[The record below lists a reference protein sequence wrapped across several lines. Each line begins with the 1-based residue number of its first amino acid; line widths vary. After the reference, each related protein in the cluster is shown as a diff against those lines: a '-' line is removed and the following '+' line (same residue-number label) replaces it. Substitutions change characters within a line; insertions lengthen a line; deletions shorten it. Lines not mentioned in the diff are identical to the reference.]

1 MSRLEFDIFRLFCY
15 ANSVQTIKDIKTLWQ
30 YLRKYKSKVY
40 FIAFV
45 AIISSIIGASI
56 PYIYGRLVDM
66 AVEQGVKIELI
77 FSILGL
83 WFFLTLIMNWLNR
96 YVSRKGADIGADTS
110 NNFVIDTCNH
120 VLRLSIG
127 FHKDKKMG
135 QILNRI
141 GRASGYFESIIQE
154 TIFSLAPSLLT
165 VFIGLS
171 ILAYVEWR
179 LALAA
184 LLMVFLYI
192 LVTIFKTKPILKTQ
206 KILNKAY
213 EKTFGDIY
221 GSFSNVQVVKSSIA
235 EDLEKKRNI
244 FNFGNV
250 LKKVRVSMKAWTSMG
265 AWQQFVSGSG
275 FVLVFGI
282 SIFMFRSGSISAG
295 ELIMFI
301 GYLNLVRQPVAYLAY
316 NYRMLKKG
324 MIVIERALSLF
335 KVKPEK
341 YEKGILLKDIKGEV
355 VFKNVSFRYKE
366 KQPVLRNVSFRTKTG
381 QVVALVGESG
391 VGKTTLADLI
401 SRYYSPTKGKILIDG
416 HDIQKVDLQS
426 LRKYIA
432 IVPQE
437 ISLFNDTVKNNIK
450 YGKPGI
456 TDTEI
461 IKVAKAA
468 NAHKF
473 IQKFPKKYKQLVG
486 ERGIKLSTGQKQ
498 RVAIARALLRDPK
511 ILILDEATSSLD
523 SVSEKLV
530 QQALKRLIKGRTTFV
545 IAHRLST
552 ISHAD
557 KIIVIEKGEIAETG
571 THERLI
577 RRKTGTYR
585 KFYEMQSAFKQDF
598 SEDKTE

>member
-1 MSRLEFDIFRLFCY
+1 MQIK
-15 ANSVQTIKDIKTLWQ
+15 KDIKTLWQ

-56 PYIYGRLVDM
+56 PYIYGRLVDI
-66 AVEQGVKIELI
+66 AVKQGVKIELI
-77 FSILGL
+77 FGILGL
-83 WFFLTLIMNWLNR
+83 WFLLTLVMNWFNR
-96 YVSRKGADIGADTS
+96 YVSRKGADIGADAS
-110 NNFVIDTCNH
+110 NNFVVDACNH
-120 VLRLSIG
+120 VLHLSIG
-127 FHKDKKMG
+127 FHKDRKMG
-135 QILNRI
+135 EILNRI
-141 GRASGYFESIIQE
+141 GRASGYFENIIQE
-154 TIFSLAPSLLT
+154 TVFSLAPSLLT
-165 VFIGLS
+165 VFIGIG
-171 ILAYVEWR
+171 ILACVEWR
-179 LALAA
+179 LALATI
-184 LLMVFLYI
+184 LMVLLYI

-213 EKTFGDIY
+213 EKTYGDIY

-244 FNFGNV
+244 FNFSDV

-282 SIFMFRSGSISAG
+282 GIFIFRSGSISAG

-316 NYRMLKKG
+316 NYRMLKRG
-324 MIVIERALSLF
+324 MTVIERVGILLRI
-335 KVKPEK
+335 KPER
-341 YEKGILLKDIKGEV
+341 YERGTILKDIKGSV
-355 VFKNVSFRYKE
+355 VFKNVSFRYKK
-366 KQPVLRNVSFRTKTG
+366 KQPVLKSLSFKVKPG
-381 QVVALVGESG
+381 QVVALAGESG

-401 SRYYSPTKGKILIDG
+401 SRYYSPTKGKIFIDG
-416 HDIQKVDLQS
+416 YDIQKVDLHS
-426 LRKYIA
+426 LRKHIA

-437 ISLFNDTVKNNIK
+437 ISLFNDTIKKNIA
-450 YGKPGI
+450 YGKPKASER
-456 TDTEI
+456 EI
-461 IKVAKAA
+461 LKVSKAA
-468 NAHKF
+468 NAHEF
-473 IQKFPKKYKQLVG
+473 IQKFPKKYKQIVG

-523 SVSEKLV
+523 SVSERLV
-530 QQALKRLIKGRTTFV
+530 QQALKHLIKGRTTFV

-552 ISHAD
+552 IAHAD
-557 KIIVIEKGEIAETG
+557 KIIVIEKGEITETG
-571 THERLI
+571 THERLMK
-577 RRKTGTYR
+577 RRTGTYR

-598 SEDKTE
+598 LEDKTE